1 MGFNT
6 ATTNLFR
13 ACAPGGLALALI
25 LAGCTGQII
34 EDTSGGPVPP
44 LTNLDNGVPVGGR
57 GGQMPNSD
65 SSAGGAG
72 TPSPQASAGGAAPR
86 DEAASGGTAGAASVS
101 GVGGAAGAPAG
112 NGGGTIGTGG
122 TTTAQGGG
130 PASPTAEPLPV
141 TGTVVPLYSYPTNA
155 AWRTV
160 IDAKLAHPT
169 VPVVAVINPAN
180 GPGASKNTD
189 YANGI
194 SALVKA
200 GVRVLGYV
208 STSYTKRAESLVK
221 ADIDTYRAWYPE
233 VTGIF
238 FDEQSNTVGGE
249 DYYRRVDAYA
259 RSKNLTFTVG
269 NPGAD
274 TAPSYV
280 GTVDVILI
288 YESSGLP
295 VNKANA
301 DWHASYDRH
310 NFGIIP
316 YGVQMLDPAFIAQAK
331 TKVGYLYVTGDTLPN
346 PWDTV
351 PDYFAN
357 LLAQLEK

>member
-1 MGFNT
+1 MGLDST
-6 ATTNLFR
+6 A
-13 ACAPGGLALALI
+13 AGGGSVPTGA
-25 LAGCTGQII
+25 AGT
-34 EDTSGGPVPP
+34 
-44 LTNLDNGVPVGGR
+44 PVGSPGR
-57 GGQMPNSD
+57 G
-65 SSAGGAG
+65 GGAG
-72 TPSPQASAGGAAPR
+72 TAAAGASAAVGGSP
-86 DEAASGGTAGAASVS
+86 GA
-101 GVGGAAGAPAG
+101 GGAAGANAASGDPVPPSDPSPVAPPPDMPA
-112 NGGGTIGTGG
+112 
-122 TTTAQGGG
+122 
-130 PASPTAEPLPV
+130 PASDL

-155 AWRTV
+155 AWRMV

-180 GPGASKNTD
+180 GPGASKNAD

-194 SALVKA
+194 AALVKA

-208 STSYTKRAESLVK
+208 STSYTKRAESLVQ
-221 ADIDTYRAWYPE
+221 ADIDTYRSWYPE
-233 VTGIF
+233 VSGIF
-238 FDEQSNTVGGE
+238 FDEQANAAGSE

-295 VNKANA
+295 VNKASG
-301 DWHASYDRH
+301 DWHANYDRH

-316 YGVQMLDPAFIAQAK
+316 YGVQMLDAAYIAQVK
-331 TKVGYLYVTGDTLPN
+331 TKVGYVYVTGDTLPN

-351 PDYFAN
+351 PAYFSD